1 MSTSENLIKISV
13 EDLCAFD
20 DYTQSHPIAID
31 LVYAQA
37 EHRDNIFQHSLYR
50 PKAKLWGHK
59 DMVKLTLDAARI
71 CYDRYKWIT
80 EVKDCLRP
88 VEAQAAM
95 QETEIVKANPHWMVE
110 PRLLSPPGAGGHPRG
125 MAVDIIP
132 LTENGEEVDMGTY
145 FDYLSEDRDD
155 NPAARN
161 YTKFSHDKEHND
173 MILSNRQKLTDAML
187 EAAKNMKMELLPLP
201 QEWWDFRFMPAYTSR
216 FEPIQD
222 QDLPEHMRIV
232 L

>member
-1 MSTSENLIKISV
+1 MSVSKNLTKIPV
-13 EDLCAFD
+13 EDLQAFD

-37 EHRDNIFQHSLYR
+37 EHRDNIFQQALYR
-50 PKAKLWGHK
+50 PDAKLWGHK
-59 DMVKLTLDAARI
+59 DMVELTLGAAQI

-161 YTKFSHDKEHND
+161 YTNFSHDKEHND
-173 MILSNRQKLTDAML
+173 MILLNRQKLTDAML

-201 QEWWDFRFMPAYTSR
+201 QEWWDFRFMPAYTSG